1 MPQLHKSSLLCN
13 GRKYLWTPG
22 FRSKGPEDIKS
33 NRQRHEDQRMRCTD
47 QQGKDTRSR
56 SACLQGSKT
65 LASTTEEQ
73 RWHFLSSSIQQCIWN
88 TQTVLLLLE
97 TCLVGM
103 GSAFQIGQGRSVLRG
118 TKQTMSMQLPTS
130 EGKSTLGCKWHWET
144 SKKH

>member
-33 NRQRHEDQRMRCTD
+33 NQQRHEDQRMRCTD

-56 SACLQGSKT
+56 SACLLGSKT

-73 RWHFLSSSIQQCIWN
+73 RWHFLSSSIQKCIWN

-118 TKQTMSMQLPTS
+118 TKQTMAMQLPTS
-130 EGKSTLGCKWHWET
+130 EGKSNLGCKWHWET